1 MSNAKTILS
10 LHFSA
15 GSDYENI
22 VETLENKLQEIE
34 KPLQKRIVSCAVE
47 LIQNNIIH
55 NSGNEILVRAYESD
69 NQITLNTY
77 RKLNDANTI
86 TLQSKI
92 LDINNKNTIQLKEL
106 FKQNLN
112 NESATQGTGNGLIL
126 CRLKS
131 DSEIYTNSDGDTF
144 EITLKFDKHG
154 NTN

>member
-1 MSNAKTILS
+1 MLS
-10 LHFSA
+10 LCVPA
-15 GSDYENI
+15 GETCENMI
-22 VETLENKLQEIE
+22 ETIESQLAEIE
-34 KPLQKRIVSCAVE
+34 KPLRKRIVSCAIE

-55 NSGNEILVRAYESD
+55 NSGNEIVVKAYESD

-77 RKLNDANTI
+77 RKLSDANAI
-86 TLQSKI
+86 ILQNKI
-92 LDINNKNTIQLKEL
+92 LDINNKDIFQLKEL

-144 EITLKFDKHG
+144 EITLKFDKNG

>member
-1 MSNAKTILS
+1 MIETIESQL
-10 LHFSA
+10 A
-15 GSDYENI
+15 
-22 VETLENKLQEIE
+22 EIE
-34 KPLQKRIVSCAVE
+34 KPLRKRIISCAIE

-55 NSGNEILVRAYESD
+55 NSRNEIVVKAYESD

-77 RKLNDANTI
+77 RKLNDSNAI
-86 TLQSKI
+86 FLQDKI
-92 LDINNKNTIQLKEL
+92 LDINNKSIFQLKEL
-106 FKQNLN
+106 FKKNLN

-144 EITLKFDKHG
+144 EITLKFDKNE

>member
-1 MSNAKTILS
+1 MIETIESQLAEIGKS
-10 LHFSA
+10 LR
-15 GSDYENI
+15 
-22 VETLENKLQEIE
+22 
-34 KPLQKRIVSCAVE
+34 KRIVSCAIE

-55 NSGNEILVRAYESD
+55 NSGNEIVVKAYESD
-69 NQITLNTY
+69 SQITLNTY

-86 TLQSKI
+86 TIQSKI

-144 EITLKFDKHG
+144 EITLKFNKNG

>member
-1 MSNAKTILS
+1 MIETIESQL
-10 LHFSA
+10 A
-15 GSDYENI
+15 
-22 VETLENKLQEIE
+22 EIE
-34 KPLQKRIVSCAVE
+34 RPLRKRIVSCAIE

-55 NSGNEILVRAYESD
+55 NSGNEILVNAYESD

-77 RKLNDANTI
+77 RKLSDANAI
-86 TLQSKI
+86 ILQNKI
-92 LDINNKNTIQLKEL
+92 LDINNKSIFQLKEL

-131 DSEIYTNSDGDTF
+131 DSEIDTNSDGGTF
-144 EITLKFDKHG
+144 EITLKFDKNG

>member
-1 MSNAKTILS
+1 MIETIESQL
-10 LHFSA
+10 A
-15 GSDYENI
+15 
-22 VETLENKLQEIE
+22 EIE
-34 KPLQKRIVSCAVE
+34 KSLRKRIVSCAIE

-55 NSGNEILVRAYESD
+55 NGGSEIVVKAYESD

-77 RKLNDANTI
+77 RKLNHSSTI
-86 TLQSKI
+86 ILQNKI
-92 LDINNKNTIQLKEL
+92 LDINNKSIIQLKEL

-131 DSEIYTNSDGDTF
+131 DSEIYTNHDGNTF
-144 EITLKFDKHG
+144 EITLKFDKNG

>member
-1 MSNAKTILS
+1 MIETIESQL
-10 LHFSA
+10 A
-15 GSDYENI
+15 
-22 VETLENKLQEIE
+22 EIE
-34 KPLQKRIVSCAVE
+34 KPLRKRIVSCAIE

-55 NSGNEILVRAYESD
+55 NSGNEIVVKAYESD
-69 NQITLNTY
+69 NYITLNTY
-77 RKLNDANTI
+77 RKLNDSNA
-86 TLQSKI
+86 KI
-92 LDINNKNTIQLKEL
+92 LSNKIVDTNEKSTTKLKEL

-131 DSEIYTNSDGDTF
+131 DSEIHTNYDGDTF

>member
-1 MSNAKTILS
+1 MIETIERQL
-10 LHFSA
+10 A
-15 GSDYENI
+15 
-22 VETLENKLQEIE
+22 EIE
-34 KPLQKRIVSCAVE
+34 KPLRKRIVSCAIE

-55 NSGNEILVRAYESD
+55 NSGNEIVVKAHESD

-77 RKLNDANTI
+77 RKLNGLNATI
-86 TLQSKI
+86 LQNKI
-92 LDINNKNTIQLKEL
+92 LDINTKSAFQLKDL

-144 EITLKFDKHG
+144 EITLKFNKNG
-154 NTN
+154 NIN

>member
-1 MSNAKTILS
+1 MIESIESQLA
-10 LHFSA
+10 
-15 GSDYENI
+15 
-22 VETLENKLQEIE
+22 EIE
-34 KPLQKRIVSCAVE
+34 KPLRKRIVSCAIE

-55 NSGNEILVRAYESD
+55 NSRNEIVVKAYESD
-69 NQITLNTY
+69 SQITLNTY
-77 RKLNDANTI
+77 RKLNDSDAIFLRN
-86 TLQSKI
+86 KI
-92 LDINNKNTIQLKEL
+92 LYINSKNTIQLKEI

-144 EITLKFDKHG
+144 EITLKFNKNG

>member
-1 MSNAKTILS
+1 MIETIESQL
-10 LHFSA
+10 A
-15 GSDYENI
+15 
-22 VETLENKLQEIE
+22 EIK
-34 KPLQKRIVSCAVE
+34 KPLRKRIVSCAIE

-55 NSGNEILVRAYESD
+55 NSGNEIVVKAYESD
-69 NQITLNTY
+69 SQITLNSY
-77 RKLNDANTI
+77 RKLNDSDAIFLRN
-86 TLQSKI
+86 KI

-131 DSEIYTNSDGDTF
+131 DSEIYTNNDGDTF
-144 EITLKFDKHG
+144 EITLKFDKNG